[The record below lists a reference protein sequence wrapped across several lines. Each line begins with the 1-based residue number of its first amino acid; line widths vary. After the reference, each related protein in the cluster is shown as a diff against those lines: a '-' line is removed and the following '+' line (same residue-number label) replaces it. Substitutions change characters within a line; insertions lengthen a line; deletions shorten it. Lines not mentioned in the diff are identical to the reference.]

1 MHVHISYK
9 HGSNPQI
16 TIDTSPKLGKIPL
29 FKHGLGV
36 DFQGEAWGANKA
48 SIEIACI
55 PHARVSEFLEGEQG
69 NVKTPME
76 WNIHKKLALQ
86 KDIKNPL
93 IKNH

>member
-1 MHVHISYK
+1 VHFSYK

-16 TIDTSPKLGKIPL
+16 KIDTNPKPSKIPL

-36 DFQGEAWGANKA
+36 DSWCEALGANKA
-48 SIEIACI
+48 SIEIAYI
-55 PHARVSEFLEGEQG
+55 PHACVFKFLEGERG
-69 NVKTPME
+69 DAETPME

-86 KDIKNPL
+86 KDIKNPS